1 MSDTLARK
9 MKQVT
14 SLYVTINCKKRGRKF
29 QEAQYK
35 EQHTNEHSTSA
46 KEDHYCVLV
55 NTKIT

>member
-9 MKQVT
+9 MKQVA

-46 KEDHYCVLV
+46 KEVAIV
-55 NTKIT
+55 

>member
-9 MKQVT
+9 MKQVA

-46 KEDHYCVLV
+46 KEVAIV
-55 NTKIT
+55 WPERRWKV